1 MKTDS
6 VGSDGLVP
14 DSVVFVSCADSGELH
29 VLHLSAATG
38 QLRTEQVL
46 PLGGQL
52 MPMALSPDSKRLYV
66 ARRSDPLA
74 VITLEVDGIAGR
86 AKVLAEAPLPAS
98 MAHLSVDETG
108 RWLLA
113 ASYGDDMV
121 SVQAMDTD
129 GAVRPETA
137 DTHTYATAR
146 HAHCVLTTPGNHF
159 VLAVSLGGGQ
169 LHRYRLNAST
179 GALVPTDPAVF
190 VMPPGTG
197 PRHLCFNTRGDR
209 VYVLGELDAVVHVL
223 SFDRD
228 RGELSLLQSL
238 PTMPS
243 DFEGGAWGADLHL
256 SPDGRWLYTSERNSH
271 TLAGFAVDAYDG
283 LLTPMGHWPTQQQP
297 RGFSITD
304 DGRYLVSAGQAS
316 HRVGVHAI
324 SPATGALT
332 LVGECAVGQ
341 NPNWVT
347 IVPLHQN

>member
-1 MKTDS
+1 MSDS
-6 VGSDGLVP
+6 LVSDGVVT

-29 VLHLSAATG
+29 VLHLAAATG

-74 VITLEVDGIAGR
+74 VVTLEVDAVAGR
-86 AKVLAEAPLPAS
+86 AHVLTDAPLPAS
-98 MAHLSVDETG
+98 MAHLYTDHTG

-113 ASYGDDMV
+113 ASYGADMV
-121 SVQAMDTD
+121 SVQAVDAD

-137 DTHTYATAR
+137 DTHTYATGR

-159 VLAVSLGGGQ
+159 VLAASLGGCQ
-169 LHRYRLNAST
+169 LHRYRLNAAT
-179 GALVPTDPAVF
+179 GGLLPTDPAVF
-190 VMPPGTG
+190 AMPPGTG

-209 VYVLGELDAVVHVL
+209 VYVLGELDAFVHVL
-223 SFDRD
+223 SFDSD
-228 RGELSLLQSL
+228 SGELGLLQSL
-238 PTMPS
+238 PTLPS
-243 DFEGGAWGADLHL
+243 GFEGGAWGADLHL

-271 TLAGFAVDAYDG
+271 TLAGFSVGASDG
-283 LLTPMGHWPTQQQP
+283 LLTPIGHWPTQQQP
-297 RGFSITD
+297 RGFSITG

-324 SPATGALT
+324 SPETGALT
-332 LVGECAVGQ
+332 RVGEHAVGQ

-347 IVPLHQN
+347 ILPLRQN